1 MRKKLPEDV
10 VMFFRN
16 QDFVIVSTVGQDGS
30 IHNSCKG
37 IVRISRD
44 GRIYL
49 MDLYLRGTFQNLK
62 NNNNMSISA
71 VDGHKF
77 EGFCLK
83 GKANAV
89 AVNKLSSPIVKIWEA
104 KITSRITN
112 RILRNLKGDK
122 GHESH
127 PEQLL
132 PKPEYMIVMDV
143 QEIVN
148 LTPMH
153 LIQGV
158 LK

>member
-1 MRKKLPEDV
+1 MRKKLTEEV
-10 VMFFRN
+10 VAFFRN
-16 QDFVIVSTVGQDGS
+16 QDFVIVSTIGKDGS

-49 MDLYLRGTFQNLK
+49 MDLYLRGTFLNLK
-62 NNNNMSISA
+62 DNSNMSISA

-89 AVNKLSSPIVKIWEA
+89 AVNKLSSPIVKIWED

-112 RILRNLKGDK
+112 RIIRNLKGDK
-122 GHESH
+122 GHDSH

-143 QEIVN
+143 HEIVN
-148 LTPMH
+148 LTPLH
-153 LIQGV
+153 LRDNV
-158 LK
+158 